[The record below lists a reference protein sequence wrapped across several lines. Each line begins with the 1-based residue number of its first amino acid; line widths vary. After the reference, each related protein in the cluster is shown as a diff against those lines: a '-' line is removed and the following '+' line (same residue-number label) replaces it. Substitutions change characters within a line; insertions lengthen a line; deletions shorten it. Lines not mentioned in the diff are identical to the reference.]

1 MIGVISDTHDH
12 LRAIRLA
19 VDLFNSE
26 GVELVVHAGDYV
38 APFTFK
44 EFKELESK
52 LWGVF
57 GNNDGERAGLQRKY
71 AALGAELSD
80 FLEFEFHGK
89 RFAVYHGTV
98 EPFKK
103 ALVESGS
110 YDIVITGH
118 THKAQI
124 VRQNSVLIVNP
135 GEACGYLTD
144 RKTVCLLD
152 AESLK
157 ARIVDLE

>member
-19 VDLFNSE
+19 VELFNSE
-26 GVELVVHAGDYV
+26 GVELVVHAGDFV

-44 EFKELESK
+44 EFKNLEPK

-57 GNNDGERAGLQRKY
+57 GNNDGERMGLQRKY
-71 AALGAELSD
+71 AASGAELSD
-80 FLEFEFHGK
+80 FLKFEFGGK
-89 RFAVYHGTV
+89 RFAVYHGTI
-98 EPFKK
+98 EPFLET
-103 ALVESGS
+103 LVESRS

-118 THKAQI
+118 THSPL
-124 VRQNSVLIVNP
+124 VSHQNNVLVVNP
-135 GEACGYLTD
+135 GEACGYLTGK
-144 RKTVCLLD
+144 KTVCLLD
-152 AESLK
+152 VESLK